1 MTELERELIAISR
14 RVDWPAEPDLA
25 PRVRARLEARVELAV
40 PWRRTLVI
48 GLALFAV
55 TIAAALAVPSART
68 AILRWLG
75 LSHVRVVHVETL
87 PPTRRLTRAD
97 LGTKT
102 TLAAAERRL
111 GFHVL
116 QPRERANAVYVF
128 AAYGNARVT
137 LVYGS
142 VAKPRLFLS
151 EFRGVGSAN
160 YIQKL
165 VGPETRVER
174 VRVRGRPGLWVSGP
188 HAVLYERPGNPPQ
201 VFNSEPLLAG
211 NTLVWEARHG
221 LTLRLEG
228 TLTKGDAERL
238 ASSLR

>member
-1 MTELERELIAISR
+1 MTELERALSAISR

-25 PRVRARLEARVELAV
+25 PRVRARIEARVER
-40 PWRRTLVI
+40 PEPRRRTLVI
-48 GLALFAV
+48 ALALMAV
-55 TIAAALAVPSART
+55 AIAAAFAVPPART

-87 PPTRRLTRAD
+87 PPTRRLTEAD

-111 GFHVL
+111 GFHML
-116 QPRERANAVYVF
+116 QLRERPDAVYVF
-128 AAYGNARVT
+128 TGYGSVRAT

-142 VAKPRLFLS
+142 VANPRLLVS
-151 EFRGVGSAN
+151 EFRGVGPTR

-165 VGPETRVER
+165 VGQGARVER
-174 VRVRGRPGLWVSGP
+174 VQVRGRPGLWVSGP
-188 HAVLYERPGNPPQ
+188 HAVLYELPGYSRR

-211 NTLVWEARHG
+211 NTLVWEARHE

-228 TLTKGDAERL
+228 MLTKEEAERL
-238 ASSLR
+238 ARSLR

>member
-1 MTELERELIAISR
+1 MAELERELFAVSR

-25 PRVRARLEARVELAV
+25 PRVRARLEARVERAV

-48 GLALFAV
+48 ALALLAV
-55 TIAAALAVPSART
+55 AIAAAFAVPSART

-87 PPTRRLTRAD
+87 PPTRRLTKAD
-97 LGTKT
+97 LGAKT
-102 TLAAAERRL
+102 TLATAERRL
-111 GFHVL
+111 GFHML
-116 QPRERANAVYVF
+116 QPRERPDAVYVF
-128 AAYGNARVT
+128 AAYRNARVK

-151 EFRGVGSAN
+151 EFRGVGASK
-160 YIQKL
+160 YIHKL
-165 VGPETRVER
+165 VGPGTRVER
-174 VRVRGRPGLWVSGP
+174 VQVRGRPGLWFSGT
-188 HAVLYERPGNPPQ
+188 HAVLYELPGYPPR

-228 TLTKGDAERL
+228 LLTKEDAERL
-238 ASSLR
+238 ARSLR

>member
-1 MTELERELIAISR
+1 MAELERELIAISR

-25 PRVRARLEARVELAV
+25 PRVRARIEARVERAV

-48 GLALFAV
+48 ALALLAV
-55 TIAAALAVPSART
+55 AIAAAFAVPSARA

-87 PPTRRLTRAD
+87 PPTRRLTKAD

-111 GFHVL
+111 GFHML
-116 QPRERANAVYVF
+116 QPRERPDAVYVI
-128 AAYGNARVT
+128 AEYGGARVT

-151 EFRGVGSAN
+151 EFRGVGSTK

-165 VGPETRVER
+165 VGQGTRVER
-174 VRVRGRPGLWVSGP
+174 VQVRGRPGLWFSGP
-188 HAVLYERPGNPPQ
+188 HAVLYELPGYLRG
-201 VFNSEPLLAG
+201 VLNSKPLLAG

-228 TLTKGDAERL
+228 MLTKEEAERL
-238 ASSLR
+238 ARSLR